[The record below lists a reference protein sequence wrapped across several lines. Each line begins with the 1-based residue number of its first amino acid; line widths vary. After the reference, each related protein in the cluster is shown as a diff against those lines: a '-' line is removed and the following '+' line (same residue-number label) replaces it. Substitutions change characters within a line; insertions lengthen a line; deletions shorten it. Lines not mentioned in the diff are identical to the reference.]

1 MKKNIK
7 KNIIL
12 LFLFFLPIC
21 SLFIGFVMNEDLS
34 TGGAKLDFNVTWPL
48 INNYSNLNFNTDDIT
63 THMPLHY
70 IILSFINEIFNNQQI
85 VRFIYLLS
93 SFLLPIFL
101 YLNLKKIYPQ
111 NKILL
116 IIFSS
121 AFLFI
126 PFFRAAV
133 IWPNAHITAAIFF
146 LIGNYFYLKAKR
158 KNAFIYKLI
167 NLLFLSFSIYSIQS
181 YIILFIY
188 YLYNYFFSEKIY
200 NFIRLLIFSAL
211 LSIPGFLFIIINP
224 RTANIGNFITK
235 DILYTFSSNFSLI
248 FFFLLFILIN
258 NKNMKIITSKIKCLN
273 KIEVTIILSL
283 IFLCYYNQ
291 ELFTSASGLRGGGF
305 FYKLSYLIFNNN
317 LIFITSFLLGL
328 ITSYLLIKHE
338 KRIFYILLIINLMS
352 INFIV
357 YQKYFEP
364 LFLIII
370 SILFKNFLMT
380 NILTNFKSVFIF
392 YSLVFFYFL
401 IAYTNYLNK
410 FTYQLIS

>member
-1 MKKNIK
+1 MKKNIT
-7 KNIIL
+7 L
-12 LFLFFLPIC
+12 LFLVFIPIF
-21 SLFIGFVMNEDLS
+21 SLFIGFALNEDLS
-34 TGGAKLDFNVTWPL
+34 TGGAELDFNVTWPL
-48 INNYSNLNFNTDDIT
+48 IINYSNFNFVTDVT

-70 IILSFINEIFNNQQI
+70 VILSFINAIFNNQQI
-85 VRFIYLLS
+85 VRLIYLLF
-93 SFLLPIFL
+93 SFLLPVFL

-116 IIFSS
+116 ILFSS

-146 LIGNYFYLKAKR
+146 LIGNYYYLKAKR
-158 KNAFIYKLI
+158 KDAFIYKLI
-167 NLLFLSFSIYSIQS
+167 NLLFLSLSIYCIQT
-181 YIILFIY
+181 YLILFIY

-200 NFIRLLIFSAL
+200 NFIRLLIFSVL
-211 LSIPGFLFIIINP
+211 LSIPGFFFIIINP

-235 DILYTFSSNFSLI
+235 DILYTISSNFSLI
-248 FFFLLFILIN
+248 FFFLLFLLIN
-258 NKNMKIITSKIKCLN
+258 KKNMEIITSKIKFLN
-273 KIEVTIILSL
+273 KIEVITILFL
-283 IFLCYYNQ
+283 IFLSFYNQ
-291 ELFTSASGLRGGGF
+291 ELFTSDSGLRGGGF
-305 FYKLSYLIFNNN
+305 FFKLSYLVFNNN

-370 SILFKNFLMT
+370 SILYKNFLMT
-380 NILTNFKSVFIF
+380 NILSNFKNVFIF
-392 YSLVFFYFL
+392 YSLVFFYFFL
-401 IAYTNYLNK
+401 AYTNYLNK

>member
-1 MKKNIK
+1 MKKNITLL
-7 KNIIL
+7 L
-12 LFLFFLPIC
+12 LFFIPIF
-21 SLFIGFVMNEDLS
+21 SLFIGFVLNEDLS
-34 TGGAKLDFNVTWPL
+34 TGGSELDFNVTWPL
-48 INNYSNLNFNTDDIT
+48 IINYSNFNFVTDVT

-70 IILSFINEIFNNQQI
+70 IILSFINAIFNNQQI
-85 VRFIYLLS
+85 VRLVYLIFC
-93 SFLLPIFL
+93 FLLPIFL

-121 AFLFI
+121 TFLFI

-133 IWPNAHITAAIFF
+133 IWPNAHITATIFF
-146 LIGNYFYLKAKR
+146 LIGNYYYLKAKR
-158 KNAFIYKLI
+158 KNTFIYKVI
-167 NLLFLSFSIYSIQS
+167 NLLFLSFSIYCIQT
-181 YIILFIY
+181 YLILFIY

-200 NFIRLLIFSAL
+200 NFIKLLIFSAL
-211 LSIPGFLFIIINP
+211 LSIPGFFFIIINP
-224 RTANIGNFITK
+224 RTANVGNFITK
-235 DILYTFSSNFSLI
+235 DILYTISSNFSLI
-248 FFFLLFILIN
+248 FFFLIFLLIN
-258 NKNMKIITSKIKCLN
+258 RKNMEIIITKIKSLN
-273 KIEVTIILSL
+273 KIEVTTILFL
-283 IFLCYYNQ
+283 IFLSFYNQ
-291 ELFTSASGLRGGGF
+291 VLFTSDSGLRGGGF

-338 KRIFYILLIINLMS
+338 KRIFHILLIINLMS

-380 NILTNFKSVFIF
+380 NVLSNFKSVFIF

-401 IAYTNYLNK
+401 LACTNYINK